1 MKNDVLKSLLESE
14 ALDESLKTQL
24 AETFEAKLEEAR
36 EEVRETVEAEVRSD
50 LARRYETD
58 RAKMVEA
65 MDKFMTEAISKELR
79 EFNDDRQQV
88 YATRAKLAKQIREN
102 KENHAAQVQESIKAL
117 EGFVLSNVKGELKEF
132 MTDKVEL
139 AEEKKVVA
147 TMLNEHKANLNKVTA
162 GRITD
167 LEKFVVKKL
176 TEEIGEFETDKQALV
191 EAKVNMAR
199 EAKVKLDETRK
210 TFITR
215 SAALVEKTLRE
226 SLSKEF
232 TTFRDDI
239 KEARENHF
247 GRKIF
252 EAYAAEYMTSYLSEG
267 SEVKKLQGKLEES
280 KSQTKTALTKLT
292 EQQDL
297 IKGLDRKVKV
307 SEDSQK
313 RAKIMSELLSP
324 LSSENK
330 GTMDIVLS
338 NVKTSKLR
346 EAFKKHLSSV
356 LNESTHRGIRGAK
369 ETITESAAQKK
380 TVAISGNREDKQP
393 VKASVQEVTDA
404 SDGAEVYRLRAL
416 AGIK

>member
-1 MKNDVLKSLLESE
+1 MKNDVLKSLLKSDTLDEAVKAQLSE
-14 ALDESLKTQL
+14 AW
-24 AETFEAKLEEAR
+24 ETKLEEAR
-36 EEVRETVEAEVRSD
+36 EEVREEVEAETRAD

-102 KENHAAQVQESIKAL
+102 KENHQAQVQESIKAL
-117 EGFVLSNVKGELKEF
+117 NGFVLNNVKGELKEF

-147 TMLNEHKANLNKVTA
+147 NMLTEHKANLNKVTA
-162 GRITD
+162 GRINE

-176 TEEIGEFETDKQALV
+176 TEEIGEFETDKKALV
-191 EAKVNMAR
+191 EAKVKMAR
-199 EAKVKLDETRK
+199 EAKVKLNETRK
-210 TFITR
+210 DFITR
-215 SAALVEKTLRE
+215 SAKLVENTLRE

-232 TTFRDDI
+232 TQFRDDI

-292 EQQDL
+292 EQQD
-297 IKGLDRKVKV
+297 IIRGLDRKVKV

-313 RAKIMSELLSP
+313 RNKILSELLSP
-324 LSSENK
+324 LSKENK
-330 GTMDIVLS
+330 ETMDIVLS

-346 EAFKKHLSSV
+346 EAYKKHLDSV
-356 LNESTHRGIRGAK
+356 LNEGTRGISTK
-369 ETITESAAQKK
+369 ETITESKVQKQP
-380 TVAISGNREDKQP
+380 VAITGDRKQKQP
-393 VKASVQEVTDA
+393 VKATESEVTTA
-404 SDGAEVYRLRAL
+404 PEGAEVYRLQAL